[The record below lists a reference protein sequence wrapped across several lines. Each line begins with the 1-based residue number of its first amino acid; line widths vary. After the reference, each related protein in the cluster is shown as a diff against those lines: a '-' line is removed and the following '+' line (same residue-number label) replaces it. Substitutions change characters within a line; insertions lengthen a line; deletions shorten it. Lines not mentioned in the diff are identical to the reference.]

1 MPVKRHVSCEITNCL
16 HLAFSAFPSKES
28 TRKALVLDDLRFVE
42 QIGSGQFSQVY
53 LIYDGSKKCV
63 AKVIDKSQ
71 IFRSNLV

>member
-1 MPVKRHVSCEITNCL
+1 MPVKRHVSCEVINGL
-16 HLAFSAFPSKES
+16 HSALSAFPSKKS
-28 TRKALVLDDLRFVE
+28 ARRALVLDDLRFVK

-53 LIYDGSKKCV
+53 LIYDGSKNFV